1 MSSEYFYFQKNGGGR
16 ELVFILPPPSGVSP
30 NIFNARFFSTGKE
43 TWGVLFLFPTQ
54 NSRTPKHLQVIH
66 SNSRREERA
75 AAPTTS
81 ASPSATPPP
90 PYPPTPPL
98 LAPLC
103 LQREPRQPA
112 RPLSS
117 STAAALGGRKAE
129 ATTVAPKSCLS
140 RRGEKSRRSRCPSP
154 GRAPRRGALAR
165 GRANTQTP
173 SRRPTRPGA
182 HAHRHTHRCEG
193 AAAGRRRRRPKG
205 MTI

>member
-16 ELVFILPPPSGVSP
+16 ELVYILQTPSGVSP
-30 NIFNARFFSTGKE
+30 NIFNAPFFSTGKE
-43 TWGVLFLFPTQ
+43 AWGCFFYFPLRTA
-54 NSRTPKHLQVIH
+54 RTPKHLQVIH

-81 ASPSATPPP
+81 ASVSASPSPLPP
-90 PYPPTPPL
+90 PPL

-129 ATTVAPKSCLS
+129 ATTVAPESCLS
-140 RRGEKSRRSRCPSP
+140 RRGKKSRRSRCPSP
-154 GRAPRRGALAR
+154 GRAPRRRALAR